1 MAALSHGCKPRIGLP
16 SCTISSMI
24 ITFSPCES
32 LDPLQNSMMVKS
44 TITLGI
50 LKLHDLI
57 YSTNPRPKTNFLK
70 QTCSARYSGEMHDWF
85 EWWRIALSANLSVL
99 WRDLLNR
106 IGMSTI
112 NLVKDTTEIGKKR
125 SLWGLQLKIYPC
137 CTDPTYLSCRLIW
150 RF

>member
-1 MAALSHGCKPRIGLP
+1 MQPRHEGHVNAQEKKLSSPLGTKLYFHVNSSRKNSILLTPNMAALSHGCKPRIGLP

-57 YSTNPRPKTNFLK
+57 YSTNPRPKTNFLNH
-70 QTCSARYSGEMHDWF
+70 TYSASYSGETNPL
-85 EWWRIALSANLSVL
+85 EQSSLPCKKNTAGL
-99 WRDLLNR
+99 
-106 IGMSTI
+106 
-112 NLVKDTTEIGKKR
+112 EI
-125 SLWGLQLKIYPC
+125 
-137 CTDPTYLSCRLIW
+137 
-150 RF
+150 